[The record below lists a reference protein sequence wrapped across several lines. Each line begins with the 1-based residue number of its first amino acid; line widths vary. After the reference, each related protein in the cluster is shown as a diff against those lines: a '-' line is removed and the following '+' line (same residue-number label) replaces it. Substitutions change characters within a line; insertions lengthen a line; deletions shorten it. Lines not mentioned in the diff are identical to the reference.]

1 MRLGGVVVVL
11 ALLARVSEAGAPL
24 DKSTLR
30 KTTASDVMPRFERVV
45 LPNGFVV
52 LLGPDTTSFG
62 VAVDVSFFAGTIFEP
77 PGKSG
82 LAHLVEHVLSVGP
95 TPDTNYQ
102 QLLEARGAADFNAF
116 TGPDLMT
123 FHVALPSPELP
134 LALWVATDRLATVPQ
149 LVDEA
154 HLERSRRIVGEER
167 AIRFD
172 DVPYQP
178 GVGALFQVMFPSPH
192 PLHDMVIGS
201 PTQLANVTVADV
213 QRFAKTYLVPANG
226 LVTITGNFDVAVARH
241 WLDQTLGQ
249 LPPGTKAA
257 APRLP
262 PREHARVVTTPEP
275 RSRRPR
281 VTFAW
286 RFGELSYEVAN
297 ALDVGAVLLQIYTDG
312 LLGMSVD
319 AGLDQFLGGSM
330 FMVAVTL
337 DHESSKQESY
347 ENAEALLRYLTR
359 ATSQDDIF
367 GATLLLKDR
376 AMMATLDG
384 PLGRA
389 ALLTRL
395 EALLGDP
402 DAYRHF
408 CQRHWDLMP
417 WDIPVITRKV
427 LDQGRFILHS
437 RPLNP
442 RHQRQERE

>member
-1 MRLGGVVVVL
+1 MRLGRFVL
-11 ALLARVSEAGAPL
+11 LGLLASGSEAGAPL
-24 DKSTLR
+24 DKTTLR
-30 KTTASDVMPRFERVV
+30 KTTPSDVVPRFERVV
-45 LPNGFVV
+45 LANGLIV
-52 LLGPDTTSFG
+52 LLSPDTTSFG
-62 VAVDVSFFAGTIFEP
+62 VAVDVSFFAGTLFEP

-82 LAHLVEHVLSVGP
+82 LAHLVEHVLSNGP

-102 QLLEARGAADFNAF
+102 RLLEARGAADFNAF

-123 FHVALPSPELP
+123 FHVALPSHELP
-134 LALWVATDRLATVPQ
+134 LALWVATDRLATVPA

-167 AIRFD
+167 AIRVD

-178 GVGALFQVMFPSPH
+178 GMGALIQVMFPSPH
-192 PLHDMVIGS
+192 PLHDLVIGA
-201 PTQLANVTVADV
+201 PAQLASVTVRDV
-213 QRFAKTYLVPANG
+213 RTFAHTYLVPANG
-226 LVTITGNFDVAVARH
+226 LVTITGNFDVAVARG

-249 LPPGTKAA
+249 LPAGTKAT
-257 APRLP
+257 APQLP
-262 PREHARVVTTPEP
+262 GREPARVVTTPEP

-319 AGLDQFLGGSM
+319 VSLDQFLGGSM

-367 GATLLLKDR
+367 GATLLAKDR
-376 AMMATLDG
+376 AMMAALDA
-384 PLGRA
+384 PMTRA

-395 EALLGDP
+395 EALLADP
-402 DAYRHF
+402 DAYSHF

-417 WDIPVITRKV
+417 WDIPAITRKF
-427 LDQGRFILHS
+427 LDQGRFTLHS

-442 RHQRQERE
+442 RPQREQRE